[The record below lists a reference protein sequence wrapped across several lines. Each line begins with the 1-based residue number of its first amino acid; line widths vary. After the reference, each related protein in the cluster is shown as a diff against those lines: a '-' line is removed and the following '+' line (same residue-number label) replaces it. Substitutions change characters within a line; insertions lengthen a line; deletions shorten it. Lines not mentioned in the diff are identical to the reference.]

1 MFKIYPTL
9 SEIGRYPID
18 MQTLREA
25 LNIPLNIQGKKKLR
39 PSIGIRDNLQ
49 ANMHSKKWTPLLH

>member
-1 MFKIYPTL
+1 ML

>member
-1 MFKIYPTL
+1 ML

-25 LNIPLNIQGKKKLR
+25 LNIPLNIQGKKNLR
-39 PSIGIRDNLQ
+39 PSIGFRDNLQ

>member
-1 MFKIYPTL
+1 ML

-18 MQTLREA
+18 MQDFERGPQYTTKHT
-25 LNIPLNIQGKKKLR
+25 GKKKLR